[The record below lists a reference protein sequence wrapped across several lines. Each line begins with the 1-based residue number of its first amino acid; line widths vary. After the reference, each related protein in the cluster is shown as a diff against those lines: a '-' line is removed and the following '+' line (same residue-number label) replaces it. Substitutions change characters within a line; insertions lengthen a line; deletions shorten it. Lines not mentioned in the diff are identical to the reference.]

1 MLAGVSAK
9 ARDAKVIDV
18 SPPRRRRWI
27 WILIAVVV
35 LFVSFSRIVS
45 IYLSALWFG
54 SLGYSSVYWYIFK
67 AKVLLFAGSA
77 LLTALLLSATFW
89 LFQRLFGAYAFENR
103 TIVLNNQPFQFSPA
117 KFIRPL
123 GWIVSGV
130 FGLIYGFQLKDQWRQ
145 FALYFNQPPTAAHDP
160 IFGKPLGFYLFSLP
174 FYDLISSWL
183 FGIAVVILFAA
194 VAYSLLGL
202 PQTVLKPS
210 VRWSS
215 GAAFRAVCCALALVL
230 LVLSWRTYLA
240 RFPYLWQDHP
250 IFSGVTYTEAHYTL
264 PALLFVTIA
273 LIIGA
278 IISLV
283 NAFTVRR
290 LKLLVIALALP
301 VAVYIVGVVLVPGY
315 IQSFIVKPNELDRES
330 PYISHNLEW
339 TRRGFGLEQIEQRE
353 FQAETTIAAL
363 DLQNNRAT
371 VDNIRL
377 WDWQALQDTL
387 RQIQAI
393 RTYYDFPD
401 VDVDRYM
408 VAGQTRQMMIAPREI
423 NDAKLPQSA
432 LNWINQRLIYTHGYG
447 VTMNSANG
455 FTSEG
460 LPQFVLSN
468 MPVEATAPEIKVT
481 RPEIYFGE
489 QTDRYVYV
497 NTNQNEFDYP
507 QGDTNTYTTYQG
519 TGGIRIGNRLR
530 RMLLAWS
537 LGDLSKL
544 PFSNDVRSDSRVLI
558 NRNIREIVDGVA
570 PFLTYDRDSYI
581 VVSNEGRLF
590 WMIDGFT
597 ESSYFPYST
606 HQEVAGNT
614 VNYIRNSVKVVIDAY
629 NGSVNFYVFD
639 KQDPLIAAYQR
650 MFPGLFR
657 DASEM
662 PADLRA
668 HVRYPETLLRAQG
681 EVYNLYHTQNA
692 RIFFQ
697 REDVWNIATRI
708 TLDKDAKKQPTPID
722 PYYVLMQLPGEPES
736 MEFVLIMPFT
746 PVGRNNLIGWIA
758 GRSDGENYGKLLA
771 YNFPKSRVIDGPLQI
786 DARIDQNAQ
795 LSGQFTL
802 WNQQGSRVSRGH
814 LLVIPLGRSL
824 LFVEPIY
831 LQAEHSPMPELRI
844 VVLATHEKL
853 AYGQNFNEAL
863 TNLFGE
869 AAQQTSSAQPGSA
882 QPGAGQ
888 AGSAQPGSAQPGS
901 AQPGQAGSGQPGQPG
916 LSGSQQT
923 GPTSSGQPGP
933 SPSASPS
940 QNLQQL
946 VNRAIQEFDDY
957 QRLTAEGKLGEAGQ
971 KLEQH
976 RRTLEEIR
984 RLTRPQ

>member
-1 MLAGVSAK
+1 MLSGVSAN
-9 ARDAKVIDV
+9 ARNAKVIDV
-18 SPPRRRRWI
+18 TPRRRRLWV
-27 WILIAVVV
+27 WFLIAAV
-35 LFVSFSRIVS
+35 LLVVSFSRIVS
-45 IYLSALWFG
+45 IYLSALWFN

-67 AKVLLFAGSA
+67 AKALLFVGFAV
-77 LLTALLLSATFW
+77 LTALLLSATFW
-89 LFQRLFGAYAFENR
+89 LFQRLFGAYAFEKR

-117 KFIRPL
+117 RFIRPL

-130 FGLIYGFQLKDQWRQ
+130 FGLIYGFQLKEHWRQ
-145 FALYFNQPPTAAHDP
+145 FALYFNQPTTATHDP
-160 IFGKPLGFYLFSLP
+160 IFGKSLGFYLFSLP
-174 FYDLISSWL
+174 FYDLVSSWL
-183 FGIAVVILFAA
+183 FGVTVIILFAA
-194 VAYSLLGL
+194 LAYSLLGL

-215 GAAFRAVCCALALVL
+215 GAAFRGVCCALALVL
-230 LVLSWRTYLA
+230 LVLSWRTYLS

-264 PALLFVTIA
+264 PALLFVMVA

-278 IISLV
+278 IVSLV
-283 NAFTVRR
+283 NAFSVKRFS
-290 LKLLVIALALP
+290 LLVIAVALP
-301 VAVYIVGVVLVPGY
+301 LGVYILGVVLVPAY
-315 IQSFIVKPNELDRES
+315 IQSFIVKPNELDRET

-339 TRRGFGLEQIEQRE
+339 TRRGFGLEQIELRDYE
-353 FQAETTIAAL
+353 AETSIAAL
-363 DLQNNRAT
+363 DLQNNRAS

-377 WDWQALQDTL
+377 WDWRALQDTL

-401 VDVDRYM
+401 VDVDRY
-408 VAGQTRQMMIAPREI
+408 VVGGQTRQMMIAPREI
-423 NDAKLPQSA
+423 NDAKMPPSG

-468 MPVEATAPEIKVT
+468 MPVQATAPDVKVT
-481 RPEIYFGE
+481 RPEIYYGE
-489 QTDRYVYV
+489 LTDRYVYV
-497 NTNQNEFDYP
+497 NTNQQEFDYP
-507 QGDTNTYTTYQG
+507 QGDTNTYTSYQG

-544 PFSNDVRSDSRVLI
+544 PFSNDIRSDSRVLI
-558 NRNIREIVDGVA
+558 NRNVRAIVNGVA
-570 PFLTYDRDSYI
+570 PFLTYDKDPYI

-590 WMIDGFT
+590 WIFDAFT
-597 ESSYFPYST
+597 ESAYFPYST
-606 HQEVAGNT
+606 HHDVAGNS
-614 VNYIRNSVKVVIDAY
+614 VNYVRNSVKVVIDAY
-629 NGSVNFYVFD
+629 NGSANFYVFD

-650 MFPGLFR
+650 VFPGLFR

-662 PADLRA
+662 AADLRT

-681 EVYNLYHTQNA
+681 EVYNLYHTQNPKT
-692 RIFFQ
+692 FFQ
-697 REDVWNIATRI
+697 REDAWNIANRI
-708 TLDKDAKKQPTPID
+708 TLDKDAKKQTTPID
-722 PYYVLMQLPGEPES
+722 PYYVLMQLPGEPQS
-736 MEFVLIMPFT
+736 MEFVLILPFT
-746 PVGRNNLIGWIA
+746 PVNRNNLIGWIA

-771 YNFPKSRVIDGPLQI
+771 YNFPKSRLIDGPLQI

-802 WNQQGSRVSRGH
+802 WNQQGSRVIRGH

-853 AYGQNFNEAL
+853 AYGSTFGEAM
-863 TNLFGE
+863 TNLFGD
-869 AAQQTSSAQPGSA
+869 AARALQPSQTSP
-882 QPGAGQ
+882 
-888 AGSAQPGSAQPGS
+888 
-901 AQPGQAGSGQPGQPG
+901 AQPGQAGSTQPGQPG
-916 LSGSQQT
+916 APASPGAAAS
-923 GPTSSGQPGP
+923 PT
-933 SPSASPS
+933 PS

-946 VNRAIQEFDDY
+946 VNRAIQEFEDY

-984 RLTRPQ
+984 RLTRP